1 MKTLARPT
9 ATATNSIIEL
19 TAAALPTQHQLG
31 ALPFQDLTRK
41 NGLVTP
47 GRRRN
52 LADPCDRL
60 AGGASVPRFHP
71 PGRFS
76 DSIDSLNAS
85 ETELC
90 TSNPHPRSRA

>member
-9 ATATNSIIEL
+9 TTATNSIIEL

-60 AGGASVPRFHP
+60 AGG
-71 PGRFS
+71 
-76 DSIDSLNAS
+76 L
-85 ETELC
+85 
-90 TSNPHPRSRA
+90 RSRAHTAGMTPALSGSTDTDGLPSRARAGAFFV